1 MGKNKQDT
9 LFDRLVEYLKEKG
22 PQAVAFSGGV
32 DSTLLLAASFHAV
45 GKETLGITV
54 STPYTPRRE
63 LNETTSLAQTI
74 GADHIIVDV
83 PFPEE
88 IRKNPPDRCYLC
100 KKKLFTE
107 IVRAA
112 QKRGITKVY
121 DGSNK
126 DDLHDYRPGLKAL
139 RELGI
144 TSPLVELGF
153 TKQDIRNA
161 LHDLRLSVWQKPA
174 SACLLSRLPY
184 DTEVT
189 KKELT
194 RVDNAENYLKDRGI
208 DHVRVRSYGDSA
220 RIEVAPEE
228 RSRFF
233 DTVFLDDIVKEL
245 KLYGYRYISL
255 DLEGYKT
262 GKMNRNKEEGNE

>member
-1 MGKNKQDT
+1 ME
-9 LFDRLVEYLKEKG
+9 RLVEYVKGKG
-22 PQAVAFSGGV
+22 PQAIAFSGGV

-45 GKETLGITV
+45 GKDALGITV

-63 LNETTSLAQTI
+63 LNEAKTLAQTI
-74 GADHIIVDV
+74 GADHIIIDV

-88 IRKNPPDRCYLC
+88 IRQNPPDRCYLC

-107 IVRAA
+107 IIRAA
-112 QKRGITKVY
+112 QKRGIVKVY

-126 DDLHDYRPGLKAL
+126 DDLHDYRPGMKAL

-144 TSPLVELGF
+144 TSPLLELGF

-161 LHDLRLSVWQKPA
+161 LHDLNLPVWQKPA
-174 SACLLSRLPY
+174 SACLLSRLPH
-184 DTEVT
+184 DTKVT
-189 KKELT
+189 KEELAG
-194 RVDNAENYLKDRGI
+194 VDNAENYLKDRGV
-208 DHVRVRSYGDSA
+208 DQVRVRSSGDSA

-233 DTVFLDDIVKEL
+233 DTAFLDDIVKEL
-245 KLYGYRYISL
+245 KSYGYRYISL

-262 GKMNRNKEEGNE
+262 GKMNRNKGDANE